1 MIRRVAA
8 ATLFTAIV
16 VIGIE
21 PTLLSLPFRDRRAMA
36 ADFATRADRLFP
48 GYVEFLADVRSHT
61 RNGDSIALIVPSR
74 SWERGYSYAYYR
86 ASYLLAGRDVLPLVD
101 RDDRVVAENFRAA
114 RYVAACGVPP
124 PAGDVVVKSNGG
136 TLVKRR

>member
-21 PTLLSLPFRDRRAMA
+21 PVLLSLPFRDRQAVTA
-36 ADFATRADRLFP
+36 AVAGRTDQLFP
-48 GYVEFLADVRSHT
+48 GYTDFLAEVRAHT
-61 RNGDSIALIVPSR
+61 RAGDSIAILVPSR

-86 ASYLLAGRDVLPLVD
+86 ASYLLAGREVLPLFD
-101 RDDRVVAENFRAA
+101 RSDRTVTENMRAA
-114 RYVAACGVPP
+114 
-124 PAGDVVVKSNGG
+124 
-136 TLVKRR
+136 